1 MKERINMTFD
11 PEYIEKHMEYL
22 NVAGLNRSQYFNL
35 ILENDVKSLNQIVND
50 GMTFS
55 EVKKIVKE
63 HFNSKTG
70 GGDFYAIS
78 KL

>member
-22 NVAGLNRSQYFNL
+22 QIIGLNRSKYFNQ
-35 ILENDVKSLNQIVND
+35 IIAADVKQLDRITGNKKLSF
-50 GMTFS
+50 T

-63 HFNSKTG
+63 HFSSKIEG
-70 GGDFYAIS
+70 E
-78 KL
+78 